1 MAGIGPGSPKQP
13 EKKIKVKVPTDK
25 LVLAIVEMYSSQEHE
40 MQKLAGELAACI
52 FESYND
58 KDEMKKDILGTYTG
72 KKIMIEGMVMNIKR
86 QFPEESK
93 ILSEV
98 FGLFLFGEKL

>member
-1 MAGIGPGSPKQP
+1 MAGIGPGRPEPPK
-13 EKKIKVKVPTDK
+13 KTKVKVPTGK
-25 LVLAIVEMYSSQEHE
+25 LVLAIVEMYSSEEHE

-58 KDEMKKDILGTYTG
+58 KDEMRKDILGTYTG
-72 KKIMIEGMVMNIKR
+72 KKIMIQGMVMNMKR
-86 QFPEESK
+86 QFPEEAR